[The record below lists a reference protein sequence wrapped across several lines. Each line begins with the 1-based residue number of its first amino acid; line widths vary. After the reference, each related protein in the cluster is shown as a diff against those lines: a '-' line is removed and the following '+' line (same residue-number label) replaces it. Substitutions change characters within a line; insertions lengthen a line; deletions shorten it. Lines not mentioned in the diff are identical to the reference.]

1 MVASGLIQFIRGST
15 HFLRPEVA
23 ELHRLLP
30 SAAWILPLPQRIF
43 LEDETATPLRGFP
56 VLRSE
61 AYEQLRSALIAYL
74 EQEERAQV
82 AVLRRATID
91 PQPHAAA
98 WDAYRR
104 LLSHALENV
113 TLSSHGRQFP
123 AIFWLLHSHDIARG
137 LKETPKRVRRFD
149 LEIGRSHG
157 DQVKY
162 KVFDRYQDRLLSTTY
177 DLVHHLA
184 EDTEEVEDE
193 LFPRLLRRMLDNV
206 LIFTEDH
213 VSHTLEELS
222 SYFNGILRIDGR
234 DFLRRL
240 TALDE
245 WHREKLE
252 RDQELANAV
261 RHLVTPPEG
270 EGASALLRRSGYVS
284 FLSGSFDY
292 PAETLLPPASVQV
305 WESLLIKLK
314 EFELFHALRRYSTL
328 IHRDDTGRMSC
339 RPTGLSRPASGAG
352 EVVLSSATR
361 PMDFMAPWVVDPLVH
376 RFGLVYDITDFSS
389 LVSVMR
395 LSGPEVQDQ
404 SFRRMFRFQRRVHR
418 LAAGHRM
425 KLEKYLGD
433 GAFFSGRHPRDLLV
447 CAVQLQRIYEQ
458 AVLEGFPF
466 DRGLR
471 IALNFGSYRLV
482 PLHASDA
489 VTEAERYEFFGHGV
503 VELSRLTTG
512 KASREIDEI
521 KTMLISQ
528 GYPEATVHRF
538 FAPMMDRNVEAVDKI
553 QEGRRFFA
561 YINRNGSL
569 VNEGIVAT
577 APFIAELDND
587 ADTLD
592 MFRCTIGGRPYLRT
606 RLEDAAGRLLPV
618 ALRKLGIARLKGL
631 DDLSVYEVVDGDI
644 VQLQPGPDG
653 SEVPLPPGRLLSN
666 LDREFAGYRL
676 SQV

>member
-1 MVASGLIQFIRGST
+1 MVASALIQFIRGST

-43 LEDETATPLRGFP
+43 LEDESATPLRGFP
-56 VLRSE
+56 VLRSRDYE
-61 AYEQLRSALIAYL
+61 RLRAALLAYF
-74 EQEERAQV
+74 EQEERSQV
-82 AVLRRATID
+82 AAIQRTAID
-91 PQPHAAA
+91 PKRHAST
-98 WDAYRR
+98 WETYRR
-104 LLSHALENV
+104 LLSQALENV

-123 AIFWLLHSHDIARG
+123 AIFWLLHSHDIARC
-137 LKETPKRVRRFD
+137 LKETPKRLRRLD
-149 LEIGRSHG
+149 LEVGRQHG

-162 KVFDRYQDRLLSTTY
+162 RVFDRYQDRLLSTTY
-177 DLVHHLA
+177 DLVHRLA
-184 EDTEEVEDE
+184 EDTEEVEEE

-213 VSHTLEELS
+213 VSYTLEELA
-222 SYFNGILRIDGR
+222 SYFAGYLNIDGR
-234 DFLRRL
+234 DFLSRL
-240 TALDE
+240 AALDE
-245 WHREKLE
+245 WHREKLA

-261 RHLVTPPEG
+261 RHLVAPADG
-270 EGASALLRRSGYVS
+270 EDPGELLRRSGYVS
-284 FLSGSFDY
+284 FLAGSFDY
-292 PAETLLPPASVQV
+292 PQEELLPPASVQV
-305 WESLLIKLK
+305 WESLLLKLK
-314 EFELFHALRRYSTL
+314 EFELFHALRRYATP
-328 IHRDDTGRMSC
+328 IRRDEAGRMTC
-339 RPTGLSRPASGAG
+339 RPTGLSRPASGLR

-447 CAVQLQRIYEQ
+447 CALQLQRIYQQ

-489 VTEAERYEFFGHGV
+489 ATEAERYEFFGHGL

-538 FAPMMDRNVEAVDKI
+538 FAPMMDKNVDAVDKV

-577 APFIAELDND
+577 AAFINELDSP
-587 ADTLD
+587 AEPLAVA
-592 MFRCTIGGRPYLRT
+592 RCSIGGRPYLLT
-606 RLEDAAGRLLPV
+606 ELEDAAGRRLPV

-631 DDLSVYEVVDGDI
+631 DDLAVYEVVDGDE
-644 VQLQPGPDG
+644 VEPG
-653 SEVPLPPGRLLSN
+653 SLEALPPGRLLVN
-666 LDREFAGYRL
+666 LDREFADHRL
-676 SQV
+676 SRA